1 MGIFKKVVRF
11 FVSTTEGHMI
21 LGAVSFGGG
30 LLLGEYLSNKDLKR
44 DKKIFER
51 GIHVGMD
58 LKSRNVNPDHIEILV
73 EERTGKSGILNKR
86 YLRVIEHNE
95 SPYELKND
103 DVKCENPDISNENNE
118 ISDSNVE

>member
-30 LLLGEYLSNKDLKR
+30 LLLGEYLSNKDIKR
-44 DKKIFER
+44 DKRIFER

-58 LKSRNVNPDHIEILV
+58 LKSRNVNPDSIEILV
-73 EERTGKSGILNKR
+73 EEHIGKSGILNTR
-86 YLRVIEHNE
+86 RLRVIEHNE
-95 SPYELKND
+95 LKID
-103 DVKCENPDISNENNE
+103 DAKCENPYISNKNDE

>member
-58 LKSRNVNPDHIEILV
+58 LKSRNVNPDNIEILV

-95 SPYELKND
+95 LKID
-103 DVKCENPDISNENNE
+103 DVKCENPDISNENDE